1 MRSRRTE
8 KTAIV
13 ERQEGDQEAPHSPQ
27 RSFATRS
34 NLFPPLKGVAFRY
47 GLPHL
52 LLILWLH

>member
-34 NLFPPLKGVAFRY
+34 TYLSFAQINDNELRPEQGEQPRG
-47 GLPHL
+47 
-52 LLILWLH
+52 